1 MKRRRLPIVATALL
15 AAACLWPAAWAQ
27 STAVDGEVTKIDR
40 AQDRV
45 TLKHGEIKALDMPA
59 MTMAYHVADSKLL
72 DGVAVGDRVRFTA
85 AKIKGSYTITS
96 LNKAS

>member
-1 MKRRRLPIVATALL
+1 MKRRCLLTLATALL
-15 AAACLWPAAWAQ
+15 LPAAGPLRAQ
-27 STAVDGEVTKIDR
+27 PAAIDGEVTKIDR

>member
-1 MKRRRLPIVATALL
+1 MKRRLLILSTALL
-15 AAACLWPAAWAQ
+15 AAGRPWAQ
-27 STAVDGEVTKIDR
+27 PTAADGEITKIDR
-40 AQDRV
+40 AQARV